1 MADDDFED
9 QVTPGR
15 GGTPVPATVVD
26 VPSGL
31 TDSQRDWFAQRLASQ
46 VPVVH
51 THPTPPPHALLA
63 RTTTHDEL
71 ELLRHFRLA
80 GDSTA
85 LAEFAVK
92 LYAELRKIRHD
103 LNAKIES
110 DSSANERDM
119 EALRALLSKPPNG
132 RHAELQKRVESLERV
147 DTTADARLKHLEGDA
162 KFARRAAQ
170 GVIVFVLVSA
180 GGFLWWFQQRAE
192 AAGAEKQ
199 RLEYVIDA
207 VKDLDR
213 KVDRLPR
220 WTQPKD
226 PSP

>member
-1 MADDDFED
+1 VADDDFED
-9 QVTPGR
+9 EVTPERG
-15 GGTPVPATVVD
+15 GGTPVPVVD
-26 VPSGL
+26 LPSGL
-31 TDSQRDWFAQRLASQ
+31 TDSQRDWFAQRLASG
-46 VPVVH
+46 VPSVK

-110 DSSANERDM
+110 DSSQNERDM

-132 RHAELQKRVESLERV
+132 RMAALQDRVASLEKV
-147 DTTADARLKHLEGDA
+147 DTTADARLKQLEGDA

-192 AAGAEKQ
+192 AAGAERQ